1 MPTNLFGFLKFR
13 EASEDYVGGSLEEDR
28 SRSHRQLILKEVS
41 RNRLALKNQILQQEQ
56 SEYKGELL
64 RAQYPISKIER
75 KNTPDLSGD
84 YWKKKTLFSRKAPG
98 TNTTEPS
105 PNPKRKEFKVGPSPT
120 QYTRHRNVLSQT
132 LPDELSVDE
141 TPIHPKVK
149 NLSLYDE
156 FGLYQNSH
164 NYSQKWCHKY
174 ESKKP
179 ISTKETIPSL

>member
-1 MPTNLFGFLKFR
+1 LFGFLKSR
-13 EASEDYVGGSLEEDR
+13 EASEDYVGGSFEEDR

-41 RNRLALKNQILQQEQ
+41 RNRLALKNQILQEGQ

-64 RAQYPISKIER
+64 RAKYPISKIEQ
-75 KNTPDLSGD
+75 KKTPDLSGD

-98 TNTTEPS
+98 ANTTEPS

-120 QYTRHRNVLSQT
+120 HYTRHRNVLSQT

-141 TPIHPKVK
+141 NPIHPEVK

-156 FGLYQNSH
+156 FGLYQNFH
-164 NYSQKWCHKY
+164 NYRQKWCHKY
-174 ESKKP
+174 ESKIP
-179 ISTKETIPSL
+179 INTKETIPSL